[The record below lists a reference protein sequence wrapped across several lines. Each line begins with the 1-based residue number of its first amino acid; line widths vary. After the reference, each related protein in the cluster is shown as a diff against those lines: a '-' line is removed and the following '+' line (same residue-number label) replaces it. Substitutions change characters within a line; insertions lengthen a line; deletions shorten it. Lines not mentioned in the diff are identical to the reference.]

1 MCHQAAPRGSP
12 ESSVAMSAT
21 SDDAGRRAST
31 SGASDYG
38 SDVPPTRRPDATSL
52 GGTPRRP
59 VRTCVLARYRSRLS
73 ASRSIPTS
81 TARSVRS
88 SSRSISNSAKARL
101 GASLT
106 SSDVGSVTKRHQAC
120 VSKGDKR
127 WIAYGPVEEGPMP
140 AVRML
145 LSDAREKAARD
156 RRRMEA
162 RFRRAPFPLYGL
174 PSSWEGGRFLGGGSW
189 GGVRGRVR
197 TRSLSLVHGVLVE
210 GEGPILVVE
219 TALPDEPGGGG
230 PLRILAEELW
240 RGEANDVLEAVE
252 LLRRRWVAHPHHAEF
267 SPLPSRTEHDFSVE
281 ARPEAFDVLSQPS
294 RWVARATVEGFDV
307 TLEGVTFPPEGVS
320 LVRITDLASYILGT
334 RRFEGGE
341 NL

>member
-1 MCHQAAPRGSP
+1 
-12 ESSVAMSAT
+12 
-21 SDDAGRRAST
+21 
-31 SGASDYG
+31 
-38 SDVPPTRRPDATSL
+38 
-52 GGTPRRP
+52 
-59 VRTCVLARYRSRLS
+59 
-73 ASRSIPTS
+73 
-81 TARSVRS
+81 
-88 SSRSISNSAKARL
+88 
-101 GASLT
+101 
-106 SSDVGSVTKRHQAC
+106 

-127 WIAYGPVEEGPMP
+127 WIAYGPVEEGPVP

-156 RRRMEA
+156 RRRTEA

-174 PSSWEGGRFLGGGSW
+174 PSSWEGGRFLRGAGW
-189 GGVRGRVR
+189 GGVRRRVR
-197 TRSLSLVHGVLVE
+197 THHLSLVHGELVE
-210 GEGPILVVE
+210 GDGPTLVVE

-230 PLRILAEELW
+230 PLRTLAEELW
-240 RGEANDVLEAVE
+240 RGGANDIREAVE

-267 SPLPSRTEHDFSVE
+267 SPLPSRSEHDFSVE

-307 TLEGVTFPPEGVS
+307 TLEGVTFPPEWVS
-320 LVRITDLASYILGT
+320 LVRITDLGPYILGT